1 MQSQSILTSIKKMLG
16 IEEEY
21 EQFDLDITIHIN
33 TAFAVLHQMGV
44 GPSEGFRITDKDQ
57 TWEDFMSLSASSLD
71 LVKNYI
77 YMKVKLV
84 FDPPLSSANIE
95 TYNKL
100 ISEYEWRMYTAAE
113 FNQNGLGGDA
123 NEQQ

>member
-100 ISEYEWRMYTAAE
+100 IREYEWRMYTAAE
-113 FNQNGLGGDA
+113 FNQNGLGGS
-123 NEQQ
+123 

>member
-1 MQSQSILTSIKKMLG
+1 MNSQSILISIKKMLG

-44 GPSEGFRITDKDQ
+44 GPKEGFRITDKSQ
-57 TWEDFMSLSASSLD
+57 TWDDFMVLSASNLD
-71 LVKNYI
+71 IVKNYI
-77 YMKVKLV
+77 YMKVKLA

-95 TYNKL
+95 TFNKL
-100 ISEYEWRMYTAAE
+100 ISEYEWRMYVAAE
-113 FNQNGLGGDA
+113 FVKMG
-123 NEQQ
+123 